1 MRQLVAVTLVAALA
15 GCTVALLRTPVSS
28 IDDYAAA
35 RVRVYRLGLRLCRA
49 EIITAT
55 ETIQIGP
62 AWCAV
67 LPQTNR

>member
-1 MRQLVAVTLVAALA
+1 MRLLAAATLVAALA
-15 GCTVALLRTPVSS
+15 GCTVTLLRTPASR

-55 ETIQIGP
+55 ETIQIG
-62 AWCAV
+62 AARCAV
-67 LPQTNR
+67 VPQTGR